1 MTKIKSLYD
10 AIKYKKP
17 ENQCTNFLAYL
28 LEKLPNKK
36 IIDDICKNSGLTINE
51 YMLSVNVQ
59 YPLKVKDGISI
70 PDAIMIF
77 SNRKYLIIEAKMS
90 KGDFK
95 KSQFINHFNGG
106 KEEFGGKENIWM
118 LFLSGDDDV
127 PGELNEFKKMHPER
141 IGFLSWHSLLTL
153 LDESKASLGER
164 YEIIIEEFSKFLSH
178 NGIRRVIPMDNEELK
193 NFIENYSKEEEKK
206 RGAFEKFSKTINKIQ
221 EKIITDF
228 EDVEPKH
235 DLTDFPCFYRCLKIA
250 DWHFDYSSYIFLDII
265 SKKIGV
271 VLTGYED
278 SDEYSKG
285 QLKEI
290 KEEFLGNWDE
300 KYKDKY
306 KVDSELCALTWF
318 QEYEDDDEY
327 PIKATHFKIIEGT
340 SGKPI
345 KPGNLPAFEDRFY
358 FGYVHELEIEK
369 LNTYPEIIAKDFN
382 KLFNNFIKNNKL
394 TRKSKKATFTRKGN

>member
-10 AIKYKKP
+10 AINYQKP
-17 ENQCTNFLAYL
+17 ENQCTNFLAFL

-36 IIDDICKNSGLTINE
+36 IIDGICKNSGLTINE
-51 YMLSVNVQ
+51 DMLSVKVQ
-59 YPLKVKDGISI
+59 YPLKDGISI
-70 PDAIMIF
+70 PDAIITF

-90 KGDFK
+90 DGGFK
-95 KSQFINHFNGG
+95 KTQFINHFNGG

-118 LFLSGDDDV
+118 LFLSGDDYI
-127 PGELNEFKKMHPER
+127 PSELNEFKKNHPER

-153 LDESKASLGER
+153 LEEYKASLGER

-178 NGIRRVIPMDNEELK
+178 NGIRKVIPMDNKELE
-193 NFIENYSKEEEKK
+193 NFIENYPNEEKK
-206 RGAFEKFSKTINKIQ
+206 KRASLEKFSKTINKIQ

-235 DLTDFPCFYRCLKIA
+235 DKTDFPCFYRCLKIA
-250 DWHFDYSSYIFLDII
+250 GWHFDYSSYIFLDII

-278 SDEYSKG
+278 IDEYSKG
-285 QLKEI
+285 QNKEI

-318 QEYEDDDEY
+318 QNYEDDDEY
-327 PIKATHFKIIEGT
+327 PIKAAHFKIIEGT

-345 KPGNLPAFEDRFY
+345 KPGNLPAFDISF
-358 FGYVHELEIEK
+358 
-369 LNTYPEIIAKDFN
+369 
-382 KLFNNFIKNNKL
+382 LFWIC
-394 TRKSKKATFTRKGN
+394 S